1 MFELLIEKLNG
12 ALKNLTGKGK
22 LSEKDIDEGLRQI
35 RLALLE
41 ADVNFKVVKS
51 FLERVKERALTAAVM
66 ESLTPGQQIIKIVYE
81 ELVVVFGKEPHRLAI
96 SSNNIPN
103 IIMLVGL
110 QGSGK
115 TTTAGKLALNLKKE
129 GQFPLLVAADT
140 RRPAA
145 IDQLAVLGKQIDI
158 PVYTEYGVD
167 SPVTIC
173 TNALKKAKDTAATV
187 VIFDTQGRLHIDE
200 SLMQEIKDIKKRFSP
215 AEVLLVID
223 AMTGQESVR
232 IAEEFNR
239 DVGITGLILTK
250 MDGDARGGAALSI
263 RAMTG
268 IPIKLIGTGEKMNS
282 LETFYPERM
291 VSRIMGMGDVMTLIE
306 KAERDFDQQQVEKFE
321 KKMKSNSFD
330 LEDFLQQLKEVRK
343 MGPISQ
349 IVQMLPGAS
358 KLPSNMFDGQEE
370 NHLKRVEAII
380 LSMTPL
386 ERENPDIIDGSR
398 KKRIARG
405 SGTATRD
412 VNQLI
417 NQFAQVKKLMRAAS
431 KGKLPGNFNFLGR

>member
-1 MFELLIEKLNG
+1 MLL
-12 ALKNLTGKGK
+12 
-22 LSEKDIDEGLRQI
+22 
-35 RLALLE
+35 
-41 ADVNFKVVKS
+41 
-51 FLERVKERALTAAVM
+51 
-66 ESLTPGQQIIKIVYE
+66 
-81 ELVVVFGKEPHRLAI
+81 
-96 SSNNIPN
+96 
-103 IIMLVGL
+103 GL

-115 TTTAGKLALNLKKE
+115 TTTAAKLALNLKKE

-145 IDQLAVLGKQIDI
+145 IDQLAVLGKQVDI

-173 TNALKKAKDTAATV
+173 DHALKKAKETAASV

-200 SLMQEIKDIKKRFSP
+200 SLMQEIRDLKKKFSP
-215 AEVLLVID
+215 GEILLVID
-223 AMTGQESVR
+223 AMTGQESVK

-239 DVGITGLILTK
+239 DIGITGLILTK

-268 IPIKLIGTGEKMNS
+268 IPIKMIGTGEKLNS
-282 LETFYPERM
+282 LEVFHPDRM

-306 KAERDFDQQQVEKFE
+306 KAERNFDQQQVQKFE
-321 KKMKSNSFD
+321 KKMRSNDFD
-330 LEDFLQQLKEVRK
+330 LDDFLQQLKEVRK

-349 IVQMLPGAS
+349 IAQMLPGVS
-358 KLPSNMFDGQEE
+358 KLPSNIFDGSEE
-370 NHLKRVEAII
+370 THLKKVEAII
-380 LSMTPL
+380 LSMTPM
-386 ERENPDIIDGSR
+386 ERANPYIIDGSR

-412 VNQLI
+412 INQLI
-417 NQFAQVKKLMRAAS
+417 NQFAQIKKLMRAAS
-431 KGKLPGNFNFLGR
+431 KGKLPRNMNFFGM